1 MSSFGTDDSLREW
14 DESPS
19 GWMNPLAGMDETLAG
34 WMVRFANW
42 MDPLAGMDETLAGWM
57 VPLMRDWMIAFGRD
71 EIPAEFGMVP
81 LGRGFWIKNYG

>member
-1 MSSFGTDDSLREW
+1 MDSCGIWDDPADAGLDGNLTVSGWIPSGSGMDSFGI
-14 DESPS
+14 
-19 GWMNPLAGMDETLAG
+19 
-34 WMVRFANW
+34 W